1 MYACLWYIEHWK
13 GKSRRLR
20 PNLEDYIDGEKSVVL
35 QLKGPKVREWWI
47 THDVVNLVQHVLT
60 EPLGGVGAEMGEVS
74 CALPTSRKL
83 FNWFA
88 KRNKNSALLAL
99 VTRTPCS
106 EANSGTSHVWMNGGD
121 TLAAQVL
128 CTS

>member
-20 PNLEDYIDGEKSVVL
+20 PKLEDYIDGEKSVVL
-35 QLKGPKVREWWI
+35 KLKGPKVREWWI
-47 THDVVNLVQHVLT
+47 THDVFNLVQHALT

-74 CALPTSRKL
+74 CALPTSGKL

-88 KRNKNSALLAL
+88 KPRAKNGGASYGFGHKKL
-99 VTRTPCS
+99 
-106 EANSGTSHVWMNGGD
+106 TSHMKRLRHAN
-121 TLAAQVL
+121 
-128 CTS
+128 